1 MRPSQ
6 RRVLLDA
13 ALDVVAAE
21 EGADITLD
29 AVARRAGLSKPGL
42 TYHFPTRE
50 ALLLALVEHAAERVE
65 AALLEQLGRP
75 FEQATAAE
83 RHRAHVR
90 VTAGEQVSRAEY
102 AVYAE
107 ASYHPA
113 LTAPQIERMARW
125 FDLPPGTP
133 PATRARLTAA
143 RLAADGLWAAAATGV
158 LPVDPGD
165 RAAVL
170 AALDALTRD
179 VADHSERTAP

>member
-6 RRVLLDA
+6 RRVLLDT

-21 EGADITLD
+21 EGADVTLD
-29 AVARRAGLSKPGL
+29 AVARRAGLSEPGL
-42 TYHFPTRE
+42 TYHSPTRE

-65 AALLEQLGRP
+65 VALLEQLGKP

-83 RHRAHVR
+83 RHRAYVR

-107 ASYHPA
+107 ASYRPA
-113 LTAPQIERMARW
+113 LTAPWIERMARR

-133 PATRARLTAA
+133 PATRPRLTAA
-143 RLAADGLWAAAATGV
+143 RLAADGLWAADATGV
-158 LPVDPGD
+158 LLVDPGD